1 MASVKELPN
10 IPMATTGTMASRE
23 EIDERMSLQAATVVA
38 TGRIP
43 IEITTTQDGKAFSTG
58 QKERDMIE
66 NSILSS
72 RSNDDGSDDND
83 DDRRDHYRDDDDED
97 DEDDNES
104 DESVA
109 RRLGLAPLDDETLRI
124 VGRLRRLTRKQYF
137 DQRDFETLQ
146 SLIDELIQH
155 QHLENF
161 SREQV
166 RRLVRCL
173 RLDRPLRSKS
183 RALTFIQDRIPR
195 RAVKYQ
201 VISSPNGSSSNVFRI
216 WRERERRSRV
226 DSRDSLE
233 DEGSQCTGQQLR
245 DVAEINHPT
254 PPVHLST
261 TAATSSPNITSKVKQ
276 MAKDIDTRSVISHAE
291 INLRTGDRYS
301 DHVAYIPRSS
311 SPTYP
316 GLISVAL
323 YDVKSP
329 NQDHGSC
336 SEGGLVNST
345 LLLLL
350 LLVGFHS
357 EGISVERSRAQRE
370 ISSMNSLSSTTSEPS
385 RVRQLI
391 NHLESSSPSTSKS
404 TTTTARVSI
413 KKPLHEDHSDGS
425 ASLTSSPPVKRVAR
439 REQNLPSSNNGAEIS
454 NGESFIFHRD
464 QPSNETLHRSHFELK
479 RDESVARTQRTAS
492 GTTVSSSSSLF
503 DRFQT
508 SVDPR
513 SMNTSPHFAPMV
525 KRPSPWFVM
534 FARVF
539 MITKMAMFLALT
551 RRAFL

>member
-1 MASVKELPN
+1 
-10 IPMATTGTMASRE
+10 
-23 EIDERMSLQAATVVA
+23 
-38 TGRIP
+38 
-43 IEITTTQDGKAFSTG
+43 
-58 QKERDMIE
+58 MIE
-66 NSILSS
+66 NSILSF

-83 DDRRDHYRDDDDED
+83 EDRRNHFRDDDDED

-329 NQDHGSC
+329 NQDQGSC
-336 SEGGLVNST
+336 SEGGSVNST

-350 LLVGFHS
+350 GFHS
-357 EGISVERSRAQRE
+357 EGVSVERSRAQRE

-391 NHLESSSPSTSKS
+391 NNLESSSPSASKP
-404 TTTTARVSI
+404 TATARVSI

-425 ASLTSSPPVKRVAR
+425 TSVTSSPPVKRVAR
-439 REQNLPSSNNGAEIS
+439 REQTLTSSTTGAEIS
-454 NGESFIFHRD
+454 NGQSFIFHRD
-464 QPSNETLHRSHFELK
+464 QPANETLHRSHFELK
-479 RDESVARTQRTAS
+479 RDEPIIRTQRTAS
-492 GTTVSSSSSLF
+492 GTTVS
-503 DRFQT
+503 
-508 SVDPR
+508 
-513 SMNTSPHFAPMV
+513 
-525 KRPSPWFVM
+525 
-534 FARVF
+534 
-539 MITKMAMFLALT
+539 
-551 RRAFL
+551 